1 MSLQGCL
8 AASLALN
15 TAGHAAAGLVA
26 TASGG
31 EHMSYTLW
39 RIRMAQA
46 RGCGCLQSAVCRHS
60 PQSGTQLAC
69 PPALAVARAACAAD
83 RARCLRT

>member
-31 EHMSYTLW
+31 ENVEHN
-39 RIRMAQA
+39 MAAQ
-46 RGCGCLQSAVCRHS
+46 H
-60 PQSGTQLAC
+60 GTGPRLMM
-69 PPALAVARAACAAD
+69 PAI
-83 RARCLRT
+83 

>member
-1 MSLQGCL
+1 VPRREGTGRISLQGCL

-31 EHMSYTLW
+31 ENMEHN
-39 RIRMAQA
+39 MAAQHGTG
-46 RGCGCLQSAVCRHS
+46 RGAGLLVPAVCRHPVLYTYLLS
-60 PQSGTQLAC
+60 ISVGSSMQPVLQA
-69 PPALAVARAACAAD
+69 
-83 RARCLRT
+83 